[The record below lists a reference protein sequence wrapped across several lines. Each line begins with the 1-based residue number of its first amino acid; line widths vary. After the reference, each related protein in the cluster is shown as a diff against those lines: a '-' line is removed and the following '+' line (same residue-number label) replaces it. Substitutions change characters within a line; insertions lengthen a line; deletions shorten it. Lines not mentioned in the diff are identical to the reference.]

1 MNRNQHEKIETEVVL
16 KLSSNM
22 IGNSNYETNFSH
34 KLLLTIRKVAN
45 VCKAFANFL
54 SIHIKLSKTQLFK
67 MKQLG
72 GFLGLQFGLPLM
84 RNVINPLAKSDLI
97 SLRLTAAASA
107 EDARIHKNILGSG
120 TATLIISNDEMEDFI
135 VIVKS
140 LEDSGLLL
148 KGVSETIQN
157 KAKGRKG

>member
-67 MKQLG
+67 MKQ
-72 GFLGLQFGLPLM
+72 
-84 RNVINPLAKSDLI
+84 
-97 SLRLTAAASA
+97 
-107 EDARIHKNILGSG
+107 
-120 TATLIISNDEMEDFI
+120 
-135 VIVKS
+135 
-140 LEDSGLLL
+140 
-148 KGVSETIQN
+148 
-157 KAKGRKG
+157 